1 MLSRVGVGLGW
12 VGVGLQT
19 GFKDQLRLIKVHE
32 NWFVAH
38 SVHIVPKKVVLFIL
52 LEAEWDLGLMC
63 PPGPSCEENMLP
75 LVGLKAFP
83 FVFLI
88 FTNPTLYLACKFS
101 P

>member
-63 PPGPSCEENMLP
+63 EENMLP